1 MGIVDRRKQLFANL
15 VRLRRAARESP
26 GNRDLVAVSSALAD
40 ELGETV
46 SVRLAA
52 SLLGVSHTALRRWI
66 ASGDVPVVYAV
77 SGRTEVP
84 VPALLEMHDGVE
96 RVHASG
102 ERTLHVLEPAIAQA
116 RRRADR
122 ITASRL
128 LGQLADGGGRFDG
141 HRRAELR
148 NLAYHRVLAE
158 RLDKPM
164 VDDARHLLW
173 RWEDQGAIDDRYAA
187 HWEAILDLPVAE
199 IRRIIGEDG
208 ERERDL
214 RQNSPFAGM
223 LSEPERRKLLA
234 ELC

>member
-1 MGIVDRRKQLFANL
+1 
-15 VRLRRAARESP
+15 
-26 GNRDLVAVSSALAD
+26 
-40 ELGETV
+40 
-46 SVRLAA
+46 
-52 SLLGVSHTALRRWI
+52 
-66 ASGDVPVVYAV
+66 
-77 SGRTEVP
+77 
-84 VPALLEMHDGVE
+84 MHDGVE